1 MNLLGVLEGILF
13 VVGDEGITLEKIS
26 KILDIDIE
34 EVKKLLIE
42 LKTSYERDN
51 RGIRISYLGDAFKLT
66 TKEEHKI
73 YYEKLVDNPDSNLL
87 SNASLEVLAIVAYN
101 QPITRAEIDELRGIS
116 SNYVIRRL
124 LAKGLLKEAGKSTMP
139 GRPNLYKTTK
149 EFLDYF
155 GLASIS
161 DLPDIEN
168 KEEKC
173 EEKELFTSIYK
184 EEK

>member
-1 MNLLGVLEGILF
+1 MNLLGALEGILF